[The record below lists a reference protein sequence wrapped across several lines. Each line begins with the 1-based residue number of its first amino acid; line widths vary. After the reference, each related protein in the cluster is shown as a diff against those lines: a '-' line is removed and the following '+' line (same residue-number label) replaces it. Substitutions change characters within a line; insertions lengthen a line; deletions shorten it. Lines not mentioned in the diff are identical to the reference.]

1 MKNRIFH
8 FVRIFSMISGQK
20 IRTKIER
27 IMYQTSKIVISPRVR
42 KSPYFDSTMKY
53 GASAFTIYNHMYL
66 PIVFEGPEKD
76 YENLL
81 NGVQLW
87 DVGVERQIEIKG
99 PDASKLSQYIT
110 PRDIHKCNIGQAMY
124 APLLDFQGG
133 FINDPVMLKLAEDHF
148 WFSLSDSDALL
159 WVQGVASGKGFDTEI
174 SEPDVSPLQIQGPNS
189 TELMSQV
196 FGKWIEE
203 LAFYKFKE
211 VNHAGIPM
219 VIARMGY
226 SRERCYEIFLQDGSK
241 GNELWEILWDA
252 GKDLNI
258 TPGTPNQIFR
268 LEAGILSFG
277 ADMHRD
283 NNPFEVGLD
292 WMIDLDQKDDFIG
305 KQALETIKRN
315 GIKKKLM
322 GAEIAGPKME
332 FFNEENL
339 DVSIDGNIVG
349 EMMSAVFSPRFKKNI
364 CYIILD
370 VEHALPGK
378 SVNIQTPEGELKAEL
393 VKLPWITDRA

>member
-1 MKNRIFH
+1 
-8 FVRIFSMISGQK
+8 
-20 IRTKIER
+20 
-27 IMYQTSKIVISPRVR
+27 MYQTSKIVISPRVR

-53 GASAFTIYNHMYL
+53 GASAFTIYNHMYM
-66 PIVFEGPEKD
+66 PIVYKGPEKD

-87 DVGVERQIEIKG
+87 DVGVERQVEIKG
-99 PDASKLSQYIT
+99 PDASKLAQYIT
-110 PRDIHKCNIGQAMY
+110 PRDINKCNVGQAMY
-124 APLLDFQGG
+124 APLLDFEGG

-159 WVQGVASGKGFDTEI
+159 WVQGVSSGKGFDAEI
-174 SEPDVSPLQIQGPNS
+174 LEPDVSPLQIQGPKS
-189 TELMSQV
+189 TELMSKV

-211 VNHAGIPM
+211 VSHDGIPM
-219 VIARMGY
+219 IIARMGY

-241 GNELWEILWDA
+241 GNELWEMLWDA

-258 TPGTPNQIFR
+258 SPGTPNQIFR

-283 NNPFEVGLD
+283 NNPLEVGLD
-292 WMIDLDQKDDFIG
+292 WMIDLEQKDDFIG
-305 KQALETIKRN
+305 KEALENIKQN

-339 DVSIDGNIVG
+339 DVSVNGQVVG
-349 EMMSAVFSPRFKKNI
+349 AMMSAVFSPRFEKNI

-370 VEHALPGK
+370 VENAAVGK
-378 SVNIQTPEGELKAEL
+378 SVDIQTPDGMLKAEL
-393 VKLPWITDRA
+393 VDLPWIKERA

>member
-1 MKNRIFH
+1 
-8 FVRIFSMISGQK
+8 
-20 IRTKIER
+20 
-27 IMYQTSKIVISPRVR
+27 MYQTSKIVISPRVR

-159 WVQGVASGKGFDTEI
+159 WVQGVASGKGLDAEI

-189 TELMSQV
+189 TELMSKV

-292 WMIDLDQKDDFIG
+292 WMIDLDQEDDFIG
-305 KQALETIKRN
+305 REALETIKQN

-378 SVNIQTPEGELKAEL
+378 SVDIQTPEGELKAEL

>member
-1 MKNRIFH
+1 
-8 FVRIFSMISGQK
+8 
-20 IRTKIER
+20 
-27 IMYQTSKIVISPRVR
+27 MYQTSKIVISPRVR

-159 WVQGVASGKGFDTEI
+159 WVQGVASGRGLNAEI

-189 TELMSQV
+189 TELMSKV

-305 KQALETIKRN
+305 REALETIKRN

-378 SVNIQTPEGELKAEL
+378 SVDIQTPEGELKAEL

>member
-1 MKNRIFH
+1 
-8 FVRIFSMISGQK
+8 
-20 IRTKIER
+20 
-27 IMYQTSKIVISPRVR
+27 MYQTSKIVISPRVR

-305 KQALETIKRN
+305 REALETIKRN
-315 GIKKKLM
+315 GIKKILM

-378 SVNIQTPEGELKAEL
+378 SVDIQTPEGELKAEL

>member
-1 MKNRIFH
+1 
-8 FVRIFSMISGQK
+8 
-20 IRTKIER
+20 
-27 IMYQTSKIVISPRVR
+27 MYQTSKIVISPRVR

-159 WVQGVASGKGFDTEI
+159 WVQGVASGKGFDAEI

-305 KQALETIKRN
+305 REALETIKRN

-378 SVNIQTPEGELKAEL
+378 SVDIQTPEGELKAEL